1 MKITTLLLVNFLFIG
16 VCAQAQSNPIT
27 KFDVYG
33 RWVLELEE
41 DNQLQEKLLYLRRS
55 ESEVIESL
63 NWTDISLLAYNQ
75 CEFNSSSE
83 MTLGFC
89 STETVSSRYKTSWD
103 YNEDRG
109 VVTITTLDI
118 IFKEL
123 NVLYPEEYAEFGSP
137 EWITKIE
144 YEVIVL
150 PWDKIGLLNMATNL

>member
-1 MKITTLLLVNFLFIG
+1 
-16 VCAQAQSNPIT
+16 
-27 KFDVYG
+27 
-33 RWVLELEE
+33 
-41 DNQLQEKLLYLRRS
+41 
-55 ESEVIESL
+55 
-63 NWTDISLLAYNQ
+63 
-75 CEFNSSSE
+75 

-89 STETVSSRYKTSWD
+89 STDPVSSRYKTSWD

-144 YEVIVL
+144 YKVIVL
-150 PWDKIGLLNMATNL
+150 PGDKIGLLNMATNL